1 MMKYGNCLALVTLML
16 LVGCTRSLMMETTS
30 DVPAPL
36 VAQLPLTVG
45 VYYDVKFRTYVYEE
59 NSEDRPNWAIRSGA
73 AEVELFDRIL
83 SSMFEDT
90 QQVSSLSVAT
100 GSGLDA
106 IVAPAIEE
114 MQFALPFETKTDL
127 YEVWIKYTIRVH
139 QADGDLISEF
149 PLTGYGKS
157 SSEFLKSRD
166 AGIQAAIGV
175 AFRDAGAK
183 LALGFPNV
191 SDIREWLVQIPRVCN
206 SDQVDLC

>member
-100 GSGLDA
+100 GSGHTCG
-106 IVAPAIEE
+106 I
-114 MQFALPFETKTDL
+114 TSS
-127 YEVWIKYTIRVH
+127 
-139 QADGDLISEF
+139 GDVECW
-149 PLTGYGKS
+149 GY
-157 SSEFLKSRD
+157 
-166 AGIQAAIGV
+166 
-175 AFRDAGAK
+175 
-183 LALGFPNV
+183 
-191 SDIREWLVQIPRVCN
+191 N
-206 SDQVDLC
+206 SDGQASPPGGQFKWADS

>member
-59 NSEDRPNWAIRSGA
+59 NSEDRPNWAIRSGT

-90 QQVSSLSVAT
+90 QQVSSLSVAA

-139 QADGDLISEF
+139 QPDGELISEF

-183 LALGFPNV
+183 LALGFPTV
-191 SDIREWLVQIPRVCN
+191 LDIREWLVQIPRVCN